1 MTDWNPAD
9 LAAIDGDGELR
20 VAAHR
25 PDGTLRTPRIVWH
38 VVVDGA
44 LYLRSVRGV
53 EGAWYR
59 GVQRTGT
66 GEIDAGGVR
75 AEVSSPAT
83 TPTTTRST
91 PPTTPSTATAR
102 PCGRSPARP
111 RARPP
116 CAWNRADLSRTLG
129 RTARVRRSAAGPTI
143 GRGIGGGP

>member
-44 LYLRSVRGV
+44 LYLRSVRGT

-75 AEVSSPAT
+75 AEVTFTRDDAHDDAIDRAYHAKYGDGSAVRSVTSPTA
-83 TPTTTRST
+83 RST
-91 PPTTPSTATAR
+91 TLR
-102 PCGRSPARP
+102 VEP
-111 RARPP
+111 R
-116 CAWNRADLSRTLG
+116 
-129 RTARVRRSAAGPTI
+129 
-143 GRGIGGGP
+143 